1 MPIVTSLVEN
11 LVPTQKTGF
20 FDTEINT
27 RAMKD
32 FCFLVSKSQI
42 GYSMNIKHV
51 RLFNATNS
59 FIADCTVIG
68 ATEKDKI
75 VSVPKEVLH
84 RDDNAFVVVV
94 LYDGEKLE
102 DVFLFPVVD
111 LKSKHGLF
119 SLYKDLKKQDCFG
132 IKIKKKKKLADLK
145 FGIVLQEYIK

>member
-27 RAMKD
+27 KALKD
-32 FCFLVSKSQI
+32 FCFLVSQSQI

-68 ATEKDKI
+68 ATNKEKI
-75 VSVPKEVLH
+75 VQVPKEVLH
-84 RDDNAFVVVV
+84 RDDGAFVAVV
-94 LYDGEKLE
+94 LYDEDKLE
-102 DVFLFPVVD
+102 DVFLFPVTD
-111 LKSKHGLF
+111 LKHKHGLF
-119 SLYKDLKKQDCFG
+119 SLYKDLKKQDCYG
-132 IKIKKKKKLADLK
+132 IKIKKKKKLTDFK